1 MNGLPLKVLIV
12 GGYGTFGGR
21 LARFLASEP
30 RLHLFIGGRSLQRAT
45 AFVQALSGPARKTPL
60 AFDRDANIDALLA
73 ECGPD
78 IVVDASGPFQAYGA
92 RCFRVIEAC
101 VRLGINYI
109 DLADS
114 PDFVAGVSQFDAK
127 ARDRGIFVICGASTC
142 PAISG
147 AVLRELARDL
157 VEVRSIAGG
166 IAPSPRANVGL
177 SVIRAIASYAG
188 QPVAVRDKGQESVA
202 YPLTRTRRMTI
213 APPGYL
219 PLCSR
224 RFSLVNVPDLH
235 VFRDLHPEACEI
247 FFGAAP
253 APALLHR
260 CLNGLAWLVRLHLFP
275 TLLPLAEVFHFAHRF
290 LRWGEHRGGMFVK
303 LKGRRTDGSY
313 VERSWHLIAEGD
325 DGPSI
330 PAVPAAALVR
340 RCLQDMP
347 PALGARSAV
356 GTLELS
362 DLAQFFSTLRITTG
376 RREFLPAAR
385 EQPLFKRLLGDAWER
400 LPAGLR
406 EAHDVHGRVE
416 LRGMADVDR
425 GRGLFARCLANL
437 MRLPAAGTRIP
448 VTVVFERKGDSE
460 IWHRRFG
467 DGLFH
472 SVLSPGEGR
481 SEFLLCEQFGAIAV
495 LIALVIDGDRLR
507 FVIRDWSFGGVP
519 LPRCLAPAGEAYEDE
534 RDGVF
539 HFSVEMMHSWL
550 GLIVRYRG
558 FLTPA
563 REHASTELDA
573 GMVKPQTAASG
584 SP

>member
-1 MNGLPLKVLIV
+1 MNGVPLKVLIV

-21 LARFLASEP
+21 LARFLVSEP

-45 AFVQALSGPARKTPL
+45 GFVQTLAGPARKTPL
-60 AFDRDANIDALLA
+60 VFDREANIDALLT
-73 ECGPD
+73 EWRPD
-78 IVVDASGPFQAYGA
+78 IVVDASGPFQAYGE
-92 RCFRVIEAC
+92 RCFRLIEAC

-114 PDFVAGVSQFDAK
+114 PDFVAGLSQFDAK
-127 ARDRGIFVICGASTC
+127 ARDRGIFIISGASTC

-188 QPVAVRDKGQESVA
+188 RPIAVRDRGQESVA
-202 YPLTRTRRMTI
+202 YPLTRTRRVTI
-213 APPGYL
+213 APPGCL
-219 PLCSR
+219 PLHSR
-224 RFSLVNVPDLH
+224 RFSLVNVPDLQ
-235 VFRDLHPEACEI
+235 VFRELHPEACEI
-247 FFGAAP
+247 SFGAAP

-260 CLNGLAWLVRLHLFP
+260 WLNGLAWLVRLHLLP
-275 TLLPLAEVFHFAHRF
+275 TLLPLAEAFHFAHRY

-303 LKGRRTDGSY
+303 LKGRRADGSA
-313 VERSWHLIAEGD
+313 VERSWHLVAEGD

-340 RCLQDMP
+340 RCLQTIP
-347 PALGARSAV
+347 PARGARSAV
-356 GTLELS
+356 GALELS

-376 RREFLPAAR
+376 RRELLPER
-385 EQPLFKRLLGDAWER
+385 QEQPLFKRLLGEAWER
-400 LPAGLR
+400 LPVSLR

-425 GRGLFARCLANL
+425 GKGLFARFLANL
-437 MRLPAAGTRIP
+437 MRLPPAGTGVP
-448 VTVVFERKGDSE
+448 VAVVFEKNGNSE

-472 SVLSPGEGR
+472 SVLSAGEGR
-481 SEFLLCEQFGAIAV
+481 SEFLLCERFGAIAV
-495 LIALVIDGDRLR
+495 LIALVVDGDRLR
-507 FVIRDWSFGGVP
+507 FMIRDWSFWGLP
-519 LPRCLAPAGEAYEDE
+519 MPRCLAPAGEAYERE

-558 FLTPA
+558 SLTPA
-563 REHASTELDA
+563 REH
-573 GMVKPQTAASG
+573 
-584 SP
+584 